1 MWTALY
7 LSNIWCIYFL
17 YKRKYSGVKMYMLCQ
32 VLCTLCPFFVK
43 WFILVVIKWPIH
55 VLIST
60 SHSVSELKCKNFPL
74 HIHYRRQCDC
84 LSESARGKE
93 MQHNILK
100 RSKFSQSGHI
110 SYIVYRAKTSLSVS
124 SRGFTTLLDS
134 TVWLFP
140 IKTVKA
146 QHWKTMNETFLLILS
161 NRICDVIPSPHT
173 VSPWDTVERKPT
185 SYWVEFYVSLL
196 GAGNEHSAQV
206 ILSPQC
212 YLQHKHTATTTGS
225 ETSYHTRRHVTSIT
239 NTQPPLLVQRLHII
253 HADMLPPHKHTA
265 ACDLHLLNT
274 I

>member
-1 MWTALY
+1 MIA
-7 LSNIWCIYFL
+7 
-17 YKRKYSGVKMYMLCQ
+17 
-32 VLCTLCPFFVK
+32 
-43 WFILVVIKWPIH
+43 
-55 VLIST
+55 
-60 SHSVSELKCKNFPL
+60 SVNL
-74 HIHYRRQCDC
+74 HEERRC
-84 LSESARGKE
+84 
-93 MQHNILK
+93 N
-100 RSKFSQSGHI
+100 RSKFSQSGQFI

-124 SRGFTTLLDS
+124 SRGFTALLDS

-146 QHWKTMNETFLLILS
+146 QHWKTMNEVFLLILS

-185 SYWVEFYVSLL
+185 SYRGGSFTLACSEQETNTQLR
-196 GAGNEHSAQV
+196 
-206 ILSPQC
+206 LSC
-212 YLQHKHTATTTGS
+212 HHN
-225 ETSYHTRRHVTSIT
+225 VTSDT